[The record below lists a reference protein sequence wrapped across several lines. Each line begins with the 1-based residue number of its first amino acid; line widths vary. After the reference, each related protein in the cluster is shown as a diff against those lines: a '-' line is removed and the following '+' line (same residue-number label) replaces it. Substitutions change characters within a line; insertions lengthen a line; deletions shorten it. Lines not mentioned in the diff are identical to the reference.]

1 MTGKE
6 LLRLL
11 RKNGWSIERI
21 NGSHHVLRKG
31 EQTITVPIH
40 GNTDMKKGLLLHFLK
55 QTGLK

>member
-40 GNTDMKKGLLLHFLK
+40 GNSDMKKGLLLHILK

>member
-21 NGSHHVLRKG
+21 HGSHHVLRKG

-40 GNTDMKKGLLLHFLK
+40 GNSDMKKGLLLHILK

>member
-40 GNTDMKKGLLLHFLK
+40 GNTDMKKGLLLHILK